1 MTEKKLQ
8 KTIPFTLQDAV
19 SWRERFGTPFYV
31 YDEAGI
37 RETVSAVQ
45 NAFSWNKGF
54 TECFA
59 VKATPTP
66 AILRLL
72 ASMGCGTDCAS
83 VSELVL
89 SASCGLR
96 GRKVMFTSNETSD
109 EAYRKAV
116 AIGAIVNLDDI
127 TQIDNLERA
136 AGIPDTVC
144 LRYNPGKFEIRGQNA
159 TSAIMGSQ
167 ADSKYGMTKEQL
179 FEAYRILKEKG
190 VKHFG
195 LHCMAAS
202 CSLEEAYYPTL
213 AEMMFRIVAELHNKL
228 CIDIEIADFG
238 GGIGIP
244 YRPEQEPLDIQ
255 AIGEAVHKVYD
266 DIILANGLE
275 VSIYTELGRF
285 ITGPHGY
292 LVTSVRGFK
301 HIYKEYIGVDA
312 TACDLMRPA
321 MYGAYHHITILG
333 KEGNELKV
341 DVCGS
346 LCENNDKFAVDRTL
360 PKAELGDI
368 LVIHDAGA
376 HGRSMGYNYN
386 GFLRCGELLL
396 SPEENVKLIRRSES
410 LDDLFSTFDVDEEFS
425 YDA

>member
-1 MTEKKLQ
+1 MQ
-8 KTIPFTLQDAV
+8 KSIPFTLEQAQ
-19 SWRERFGTPFYV
+19 SWRSRFGTPFYV

-37 RETVSAVQ
+37 RKTVDSVRK
-45 NAFSWNKGF
+45 AFSWNKGF

-66 AILRLL
+66 AIIRLL
-72 ASMGCGTDCAS
+72 ASLGCGTDCAS
-83 VSELVL
+83 FSELIL
-89 SASCGLR
+89 SASSSLT
-96 GRKVMFTSNETSD
+96 GRNVMFTSNETSD

-127 TQIDNLERA
+127 TQIEILERA

-144 LRYNPGKFEIRGQNA
+144 LRYNPGSFVVNGKDA

-190 VKHFG
+190 VRHFG

-202 CSLEEAYYPTL
+202 CSLDASYYPTL
-213 AEMMFRIVAELHNKL
+213 AEMMFNIVVEIHEKL
-228 CIDIEIADFG
+228 GIDIEITDFG

-244 YRPEQEPLDIQ
+244 YRPEQEPVDILS
-255 AIGEAVHKVYD
+255 IGEAVRKVYER
-266 DIILANGLE
+266 IIAPTGLE
-275 VSIYTELGRF
+275 IAIYTELGRF

-321 MYGAYHHITILG
+321 MYGAYHHITVLG
-333 KEGNELKV
+333 KEGSELKV
-341 DVCGS
+341 DICGG
-346 LCENNDKFAVDRTL
+346 LCENNDKFAIDRLL
-360 PKAELGDI
+360 PKAEMGDI

-396 SPEENVKLIRRSES
+396 SSEGDVKLIRRSES
-410 LDDLFSTFDVDEEFS
+410 LDDLFATFDVDGDFS

>member
-1 MTEKKLQ
+1 MQ
-8 KTIPFTLQDAV
+8 KNVPFSLQDALV
-19 SWRERFGTPFYV
+19 WRSRFGTPFYV

-37 RETVSAVQ
+37 RKTVSEVQ
-45 NAFSWNKGF
+45 KAFSWNKGF

-72 ASMGCGTDCAS
+72 ASLGCGTDCAS

-89 SASCGLR
+89 SSSCGLG

-109 EAYRKAV
+109 EAYRVAV
-116 AIGAIVNLDDI
+116 RIGAIVNLDDI

-144 LRYNPGKFEIRGQNA
+144 LRYNPGSFTVNGKDA
-159 TSAIMGSQ
+159 TSSIMGSQ

-202 CSLEEAYYPTL
+202 CSLDASYYPTL
-213 AEMMFRIVAELHNKL
+213 AEMMFNIVVELHKTL
-228 CIDIEIADFG
+228 CIDIEITDFG

-244 YRPEQEPLDIQ
+244 YRPEQEPVDIL
-255 AIGEAVHKVYD
+255 AIGMAVHEVYD
-266 DIILANGLE
+266 RIIAYSGLQ
-275 VSIYTELGRF
+275 VAIYTELGRF

-321 MYGAYHHITILG
+321 MYGAYHHITVLG
-333 KEGNELKV
+333 KEGTEIKV

-346 LCENNDKFAVDRTL
+346 LCENNDKFAIDRLL
-360 PKAELGDI
+360 PKAEMGDI

-396 SPEENVKLIRRSES
+396 TPQGDVRLIRRSES
-410 LDDLFSTFDVDEEFS
+410 LDDLFATFDVDEDFS

>member
-1 MTEKKLQ
+1 MQ
-8 KTIPFTLQDAV
+8 KSIPFTLQDAI
-19 SWRERFGTPFYV
+19 SWRQRFGTPFYV

-37 RETVSAVQ
+37 RKTVESVQ
-45 NAFSWNKGF
+45 KAFSWNKGF

-66 AILRLL
+66 AIIRLL

-89 SASCGLR
+89 SASSGLS

-127 TQIDNLERA
+127 TQIENLERA

-144 LRYNPGKFEIRGQNA
+144 LRYNPGSFEVNGKDA

-167 ADSKYGMTKEQL
+167 ADSKYGMTKNQL

-202 CSLEEAYYPTL
+202 CSLDASYYPTL
-213 AEMMFRIVAELHNKL
+213 AEMMFNIVVEIHESLG
-228 CIDIEIADFG
+228 IDIEITDFG

-244 YRPEQEPLDIQ
+244 YRPEQEPLDILS
-255 AIGEAVHKVYD
+255 IGNEVRKVYER
-266 DIILANGLE
+266 IISPTGLE
-275 VSIYTELGRF
+275 VAIYTELGRF

-321 MYGAYHHITILG
+321 MYGAYHHITVLG
-333 KEGNELKV
+333 KEGSELKV
-341 DVCGS
+341 DVCGG
-346 LCENNDKFAVDRTL
+346 LCENNDKFAIDRLL
-360 PKAELGDI
+360 PKAEMGDI
-368 LVIHDAGA
+368 LVIHDVGA

-396 SPEENVKLIRRSES
+396 SPQGDVRLIRRSES
-410 LDDLFSTFDVDEEFS
+410 LDDLFATFDVDGDFS

>member
-1 MTEKKLQ
+1 MQ
-8 KTIPFTLQDAV
+8 KSIPFTLEQAQ
-19 SWRERFGTPFYV
+19 SWRSRFGTPFYV

-37 RETVSAVQ
+37 RKTVDSVRK
-45 NAFSWNKGF
+45 AFSWNKGF

-66 AILRLL
+66 AIIRLL
-72 ASMGCGTDCAS
+72 ASLGCGTDCAS
-83 VSELVL
+83 LSELIL
-89 SASCGLR
+89 SASSGLT

-127 TQIDNLERA
+127 TQIENLERA

-144 LRYNPGKFEIRGQNA
+144 LRYNPGSFVVNGKDA

-190 VKHFG
+190 VRHFG

-202 CSLEEAYYPTL
+202 CSLDASYYPTL
-213 AEMMFRIVAELHNKL
+213 AEMMFNIVVEIHDSLG
-228 CIDIEIADFG
+228 IDIEITDFG

-244 YRPEQEPLDIQ
+244 YRPEQEPVDIIS
-255 AIGEAVHKVYD
+255 IGEAVHKVYER
-266 DIILANGLE
+266 IISPTGLE
-275 VSIYTELGRF
+275 VAIYTELGRF

-321 MYGAYHHITILG
+321 MYGAYHHITVLG
-333 KEGNELKV
+333 KEGSNLKV
-341 DVCGS
+341 DVCGG
-346 LCENNDKFAVDRTL
+346 LCENNDKFAIDRLL
-360 PKAELGDI
+360 PKAEMGEI

-396 SPEENVKLIRRSES
+396 SPKGDVRLIRRSES
-410 LDDLFSTFDVDEEFS
+410 LDDLFATFDVDGDFS

>member
-1 MTEKKLQ
+1 MQ
-8 KTIPFTLQDAV
+8 KSIPFTLEQAL
-19 SWRERFGTPFYV
+19 SWRSRFGTPFYV

-37 RETVSAVQ
+37 KKTVDSVRK
-45 NAFSWNKGF
+45 AFSWNKGF

-66 AILRLL
+66 AIIRLL
-72 ASMGCGTDCAS
+72 ASLGCGTDCAS
-83 VSELVL
+83 LSELIL
-89 SASCGLR
+89 SASSGVI

-127 TQIDNLERA
+127 TQIEILERA

-144 LRYNPGKFEIRGQNA
+144 LRYNPGSFVVNGKDA

-190 VKHFG
+190 VRHFG

-202 CSLEEAYYPTL
+202 CSLDASYYPTL
-213 AEMMFRIVAELHNKL
+213 AEMMFNILVEIHDSLG
-228 CIDIEIADFG
+228 IDIEITDFG

-244 YRPEQEPLDIQ
+244 YRPEQEPLDILS
-255 AIGEAVHKVYD
+255 IGEAVRKVYER
-266 DIILANGLE
+266 IIAPTGLE
-275 VSIYTELGRF
+275 VAIYTELGRF

-321 MYGAYHHITILG
+321 MYGAYHHITVLG
-333 KEGNELKV
+333 KEGSELKV
-341 DVCGS
+341 DVCGG
-346 LCENNDKFAVDRTL
+346 LCENNDKFAIDRLL
-360 PKAELGDI
+360 PKAEMGDI

-396 SPEENVKLIRRSES
+396 SPEGDVKLIRRSES
-410 LDDLFSTFDVDEEFS
+410 FDDLFATFDVDEDFS

>member
-1 MTEKKLQ
+1 MQ
-8 KTIPFTLQDAV
+8 KSIPFTLERAQ
-19 SWRERFGTPFYV
+19 SWRSRFGTPFYV

-37 RETVSAVQ
+37 RNTVDSVQ
-45 NAFSWNKGF
+45 KAFSWNKGF

-66 AILRLL
+66 AIIRLL

-89 SASCGLR
+89 SSSSGLS

-116 AIGAIVNLDDI
+116 TLGAIVNLDDI
-127 TQIDNLERA
+127 TQIDNLESA

-144 LRYNPGKFEIRGQNA
+144 LRYNPGSFVVNGKDA

-179 FEAYRILKEKG
+179 FDAYRILKGKG
-190 VKHFG
+190 VTHFG

-202 CSLEEAYYPTL
+202 CSLDASYYPTL
-213 AEMMFRIVAELHNKL
+213 AEMMFNLVVEIHEKL
-228 CIDIEIADFG
+228 GIDIEITDFG

-244 YRPEQEPLDIQ
+244 YRPEQEPVDILSV
-255 AIGEAVHKVYD
+255 GEAVRKVYER
-266 DIILANGLE
+266 IISPTGLE
-275 VSIYTELGRF
+275 VAIYTELGRF

-312 TACDLMRPA
+312 TACDLIRPA
-321 MYGAYHHITILG
+321 MYGAYHHITVLG
-333 KEGNELKV
+333 KEGSELKV
-341 DVCGS
+341 DVCGG
-346 LCENNDKFAVDRTL
+346 LCENNDKFAIDRLL
-360 PKAELGDI
+360 PKAEMGDI

-396 SPEENVKLIRRSES
+396 SPKGDVRLIRRSES
-410 LDDLFSTFDVDEEFS
+410 LDDLFATFDVDGDFS

>member
-1 MTEKKLQ
+1 MQ
-8 KTIPFTLQDAV
+8 KSIPFTLEQAL
-19 SWRERFGTPFYV
+19 SWRSRFGTPFYV

-37 RETVSAVQ
+37 RKTVDSVRK
-45 NAFSWNKGF
+45 AFSWNKGF

-66 AILRLL
+66 AIIRLL
-72 ASMGCGTDCAS
+72 ASLGCGTDCAS
-83 VSELVL
+83 LSELIL
-89 SASCGLR
+89 SASSGVI

-127 TQIDNLERA
+127 TQIEILERA

-144 LRYNPGKFEIRGQNA
+144 LRYNPGSFVVNGKDA

-190 VKHFG
+190 VRHFG

-202 CSLEEAYYPTL
+202 CSLDASYYPTL
-213 AEMMFRIVAELHNKL
+213 AEMMFNILVEIHDSLG
-228 CIDIEIADFG
+228 IDIEITDFG

-244 YRPEQEPLDIQ
+244 YRPEQEPLDILS
-255 AIGEAVHKVYD
+255 IGEAVRKVYER
-266 DIILANGLE
+266 IIAPTGLE
-275 VSIYTELGRF
+275 VAIYTELGRF

-321 MYGAYHHITILG
+321 MYGAYHHITVLG
-333 KEGNELKV
+333 KEGSELKV
-341 DVCGS
+341 DVCGG
-346 LCENNDKFAVDRTL
+346 LCENNDKFAIDRLL
-360 PKAELGDI
+360 PKAEMGDI

-396 SPEENVKLIRRSES
+396 SPEGDVKLIRRSES
-410 LDDLFSTFDVDEEFS
+410 FDDLFATFDVDEDFS

>member
-1 MTEKKLQ
+1 MQ
-8 KTIPFTLQDAV
+8 KSIPFTLERAQ
-19 SWRERFGTPFYV
+19 SWRSRFGTPFYV

-37 RETVSAVQ
+37 RNTVSSVQ
-45 NAFSWNKGF
+45 KAFSWNKGF

-66 AILRLL
+66 AIIRLL

-89 SASCGLR
+89 SSSSGLS
-96 GRKVMFTSNETSD
+96 GRKVMFTSNETSE

-127 TQIDNLERA
+127 TQIEILERA

-144 LRYNPGKFEIRGQNA
+144 LRYNPGSFVVNGRDA

-167 ADSKYGMTKEQL
+167 ADSKYGMTKKQL
-179 FEAYRILKEKG
+179 FEAYRILKGKG
-190 VKHFG
+190 VTHFG

-202 CSLEEAYYPTL
+202 CSLDASYYPTL
-213 AEMMFRIVAELHNKL
+213 AEMMFNLVVEIYEKL
-228 CIDIEIADFG
+228 GINIEITDFG

-244 YRPEQEPLDIQ
+244 YRPEQEPVDILSV
-255 AIGEAVHKVYD
+255 GEAVRKVYER
-266 DIILANGLE
+266 IISPTGLE
-275 VSIYTELGRF
+275 VAIYTELGRF

-312 TACDLMRPA
+312 TACDLIRPA
-321 MYGAYHHITILG
+321 MYGAYHHITVLG
-333 KEGNELKV
+333 KEGSELKV
-341 DVCGS
+341 DVCGG
-346 LCENNDKFAVDRTL
+346 LCENNDKFAIDRLL
-360 PKAELGDI
+360 PKAEMGDI

-396 SPEENVKLIRRSES
+396 SPKGDVRLIRRSES
-410 LDDLFSTFDVDEEFS
+410 LDDLFATFDVDGDFS

>member
-1 MTEKKLQ
+1 MQ
-8 KTIPFTLQDAV
+8 KSIPFTLEQAL
-19 SWRERFGTPFYV
+19 SWRSRFGTPFYV

-37 RETVSAVQ
+37 RKTVDSVRK
-45 NAFSWNKGF
+45 AFSWNKGF

-66 AILRLL
+66 AIIRLL
-72 ASMGCGTDCAS
+72 ASLGCGTDCAS
-83 VSELVL
+83 LSELIL
-89 SASCGLR
+89 SASSGVL

-127 TQIDNLERA
+127 TQIEILERA

-144 LRYNPGKFEIRGQNA
+144 LRYNPGSFVVNGKDA

-190 VKHFG
+190 VRHFG

-202 CSLEEAYYPTL
+202 CSLDASYYPTL
-213 AEMMFRIVAELHNKL
+213 AEMMFNIVVEIHDSLG
-228 CIDIEIADFG
+228 IDIEITDFG

-244 YRPEQEPLDIQ
+244 YRPEQEPVDILS
-255 AIGEAVHKVYD
+255 IGEAVRKVYER
-266 DIILANGLE
+266 IIVPTGLE
-275 VSIYTELGRF
+275 IAIYTELGRF

-321 MYGAYHHITILG
+321 MYGAYHHITVLG
-333 KEGNELKV
+333 KEGSELKV
-341 DVCGS
+341 DVCGG
-346 LCENNDKFAVDRTL
+346 LCENNDKFAIDRLL
-360 PKAELGDI
+360 PKAEMGDI

-396 SPEENVKLIRRSES
+396 SPEGDVKLIRRSES
-410 LDDLFSTFDVDEEFS
+410 FDDLFATFDVDEDFS

>member
-1 MTEKKLQ
+1 MQ
-8 KTIPFTLQDAV
+8 KSIPFTLERAQ
-19 SWRERFGTPFYV
+19 SWRSRFGTPFYV

-37 RETVSAVQ
+37 RNTVDSVQ
-45 NAFSWNKGF
+45 KAFSWNKGF

-66 AILRLL
+66 AIIRLL

-89 SASCGLR
+89 SSSSGLS
-96 GRKVMFTSNETSD
+96 GRKVMFTSNETSE

-127 TQIDNLERA
+127 TQIEILERA

-144 LRYNPGKFEIRGQNA
+144 LRYNPGSFVVNGRDA

-167 ADSKYGMTKEQL
+167 ADSKYGMTKKQL
-179 FEAYRILKEKG
+179 FEAYRILKGKG
-190 VKHFG
+190 VTHFG

-202 CSLEEAYYPTL
+202 CSLDASYYPTL
-213 AEMMFRIVAELHNKL
+213 AEMMFNLVVEIHEKL
-228 CIDIEIADFG
+228 GIDIEITDFG

-244 YRPEQEPLDIQ
+244 YRPEQEPVDILSV
-255 AIGEAVHKVYD
+255 GEAVRKVYER
-266 DIILANGLE
+266 IISPTGLE
-275 VSIYTELGRF
+275 VAIYTELGRF

-312 TACDLMRPA
+312 TACDLIRPA
-321 MYGAYHHITILG
+321 MYGAYHHITVLG
-333 KEGNELKV
+333 KEGSELKV
-341 DVCGS
+341 DVCGG
-346 LCENNDKFAVDRTL
+346 LCENNDKFAIDRLL
-360 PKAELGDI
+360 PKAEMGDI

-396 SPEENVKLIRRSES
+396 SPKGDVSLIRRSES
-410 LDDLFSTFDVDEEFS
+410 LDDLFATFDVDGDFS

>member
-1 MTEKKLQ
+1 MQ
-8 KTIPFTLQDAV
+8 QAQ
-19 SWRERFGTPFYV
+19 SWRDRFGTPFYV
-31 YDEAGI
+31 YDREGI
-37 RETVSAVQ
+37 EHSVRQ
-45 NAFSWNKGF
+45 LQQAFSWNEGF

-72 ASMGCGTDCAS
+72 KDLGCGTDCAS
-83 VSELVL
+83 LSELVMS
-89 SASCGLR
+89 SACGIR
-96 GRKVMFTSNETSD
+96 GHRIMFTSNETSD

-116 AIGAIVNLDDI
+116 ELGAIVNLDDI
-127 TQIDNLERA
+127 TQIDVLEKA

-144 LRYNPGKFEIRGQNA
+144 LRYNPGRFEIGGKSA
-159 TSAIMGSQ
+159 TSAIMGNQS
-167 ADSKYGMTKEQL
+167 DSKYGMTREQL
-179 FEAYRILKEKG
+179 FSAYALLKEKG
-190 VKHFG
+190 VRHFG

-202 CSLEEAYYPTL
+202 CSLDDAYYPTL
-213 AEMMFRIVAELHNKL
+213 AEMMFTLVLEIRQKL
-228 CIDIEIADFG
+228 GISIEITDFG

-244 YRPEQEPLDIQ
+244 YRPEQKALDIV
-255 AIGEAVHKVYD
+255 AIGNAVHDVYD
-266 DIILANGLE
+266 RLIAANGMQ
-275 VSIYTELGRF
+275 VAIYTELGRY

-301 HIYKEYIGVDA
+301 HIYKEYVGVDA

-321 MYGAYHHITILG
+321 MYGAYHHITVLG
-333 KEGNELKV
+333 KDGPCTKV

-346 LCENNDKFAVDRTL
+346 LCENNDKFAVDRML
-360 PKAELGDI
+360 PQCDMGDI

-396 SPEENVKLIRRSES
+396 SDGDVRLIRRSES
-410 LDDLFSTFDVDEEFS
+410 LDDLFATFDVDGEFS

>member
-1 MTEKKLQ
+1 MQ
-8 KTIPFTLQDAV
+8 KNIPFTLQNAI
-19 SWRERFGTPFYV
+19 SWRQRFGTPFYV

-37 RETVSAVQ
+37 RNTVSDVQ
-45 NAFSWNKGF
+45 KAFSWNKGF

-72 ASMGCGTDCAS
+72 TSLGCGTDCAS
-83 VSELVL
+83 ISELVL
-89 SASCGLR
+89 SASSGLS

-109 EAYRKAV
+109 EAYRAAV
-116 AIGAIVNLDDI
+116 RLGAIVNLDDI

-136 AGIPDTVC
+136 AEIPDTVC
-144 LRYNPGKFEIRGQNA
+144 LRYNPGSFSVNGRDA
-159 TSAIMGSQ
+159 TSSIMGNQ

-179 FEAYRILKEKG
+179 FEAYKILKEKG

-202 CSLEEAYYPTL
+202 CSLDASYYPTL
-213 AEMMFRIVAELHNKL
+213 AEMMFNIVAELHNNL
-228 CIDIEIADFG
+228 CIDIEITDFG

-244 YRPEQEPLDIQ
+244 YRPQEEPLDII
-255 AIGEAVHKVYD
+255 AIGEAVHAVYD
-266 DIILANGLE
+266 RIIAANGLH
-275 VSIYTELGRF
+275 VAIYTELGRF

-321 MYGAYHHITILG
+321 MYGAYHHITLLG
-333 KEGNELKV
+333 RDGNEMKV

-346 LCENNDKFAVDRTL
+346 LCENNDKFAIDRLL

-396 SPEENVKLIRRSES
+396 SPDGEVNLIRRSES
-410 LDDLFSTFDVDEEFS
+410 LDDLFATFDVDEDFS

>member
-1 MTEKKLQ
+1 MQ
-8 KTIPFTLQDAV
+8 KTIPFTLQDAI
-19 SWRERFGTPFYV
+19 SWRKRFGTPFYV

-37 RETVSAVQ
+37 RKTVESVQ
-45 NAFSWNKGF
+45 KAFSWNKGF

-66 AILRLL
+66 AIIRLL

-89 SASCGLR
+89 SASSGLS
-96 GRKVMFTSNETSD
+96 GRKVVLTSNETSD

-116 AIGAIVNLDDI
+116 AMGAIVNLDDI
-127 TQIDNLERA
+127 TQIENLERA

-144 LRYNPGKFEIRGQNA
+144 LRYNPGSFVVNGKDA

-202 CSLEEAYYPTL
+202 CSLEASYYPTL
-213 AEMMFRIVAELHNKL
+213 AEMMFNIVVEIHDALG
-228 CIDIEIADFG
+228 IDIEITDFG

-244 YRPEQEPLDIQ
+244 YRPEQEPLDILS
-255 AIGEAVHKVYD
+255 IGNDVYKVYER
-266 DIILANGLE
+266 IIGPTGLE
-275 VSIYTELGRF
+275 VAIYTELGRF

-321 MYGAYHHITILG
+321 MYGAYHHITVLG
-333 KEGNELKV
+333 KKGSELKV
-341 DVCGS
+341 DVCGG
-346 LCENNDKFAVDRTL
+346 LCENNDKFAIDRIL
-360 PKAELGDI
+360 PKTEMGDI
-368 LVIHDAGA
+368 LVIHDVGA

-396 SPEENVKLIRRSES
+396 SPQGDVRLIRRSES
-410 LDDLFSTFDVDEEFS
+410 LDDLFATFDVDGDFS

>member
-1 MTEKKLQ
+1 MQ
-8 KTIPFTLQDAV
+8 KSIPFTLEQAQ
-19 SWRERFGTPFYV
+19 SWRNRFGTPFYV

-37 RETVSAVQ
+37 RKTVDSVRK
-45 NAFSWNKGF
+45 AFSWNKGF

-66 AILRLL
+66 AIIRLL
-72 ASMGCGTDCAS
+72 ASLGCGTDCAS
-83 VSELVL
+83 LSELIL
-89 SASCGLR
+89 SASSGVI

-127 TQIDNLERA
+127 TQIEILERA

-144 LRYNPGKFEIRGQNA
+144 LRYNPGSFVVNGKDA

-190 VKHFG
+190 VRHFG

-202 CSLEEAYYPTL
+202 CSLDASYYPTL
-213 AEMMFRIVAELHNKL
+213 AEMMFNIVVEIHEKL
-228 CIDIEIADFG
+228 GIDIEITDFG

-244 YRPEQEPLDIQ
+244 YRPEQEPVDILS
-255 AIGEAVHKVYD
+255 IGEAVRKVYER
-266 DIILANGLE
+266 IIAPTGLE
-275 VSIYTELGRF
+275 IAIYTELGRF

-321 MYGAYHHITILG
+321 MYGAYHHITVLG
-333 KEGNELKV
+333 KEGRELKV
-341 DVCGS
+341 DVCGG
-346 LCENNDKFAVDRTL
+346 LCENNDKFAIDRLL
-360 PKAELGDI
+360 PKAEMGDI

-396 SPEENVKLIRRSES
+396 SSEGDVKLIRRSES
-410 LDDLFSTFDVDEEFS
+410 LDDLFATFDVDGDFS

>member
-1 MTEKKLQ
+1 MQ
-8 KTIPFTLQDAV
+8 KTVPFSLKQAQT
-19 SWRERFGTPFYV
+19 WRDRFGTPIYV

-37 RETVSAVQ
+37 RKTVSDVLK
-45 NAFSWNKGF
+45 AFSWNKGF

-72 ASMGCGTDCAS
+72 ASEGCGTDCAS
-83 VSELVL
+83 LSELVL
-89 SASCGLR
+89 SYACGLK
-96 GRKVMFTSNETSD
+96 GRRIVFTSNETSD

-116 AIGAIVNLDDI
+116 ELGAVVNLDDI
-127 TQIDNLERA
+127 TQIDNLEKA
-136 AGIPDTVC
+136 AGIPDTIC
-144 LRYNPGKFEIRGQNA
+144 LRYNPGRFEIDGNNA
-159 TSAIMGSQ
+159 TNSIMGSQ
-167 ADSKYGMTKEQL
+167 ADSKYGMTKDQL

-202 CSLEEAYYPTL
+202 CSLDGSYYPAL
-213 AEMMFRIVAELHNKL
+213 AEMLFNIVLEVRNRLG
-228 CIDIEIADFG
+228 IEIEIADFG
-238 GGIGIP
+238 GGVGIP
-244 YRPEQEPLDIQ
+244 YRPEQEPVDII
-255 AIGEAVHKVYD
+255 AVGKAVHEVYD
-266 DIILANGLE
+266 RIIAANGME
-275 VSIYTELGRF
+275 VAIYTELGRF

-301 HIYKEYIGVDA
+301 HIYKEYVGVDA
-312 TACDLMRPA
+312 TACDLIRPA
-321 MYGAYHHITILG
+321 MYGAYHHITVLEKDG
-333 KEGNELKV
+333 PAVKV

-346 LCENNDKFAVDRTL
+346 LCENNDKFAVDRML
-360 PKAELGDI
+360 PKTDSGDI

-386 GFLRCGELLL
+386 GFFRCGELLL
-396 SPEENVKLIRRSES
+396 SGGDVKLIRRSEC
-410 LDDLFSTFDVDEEFS
+410 LDDLFATFDVDEEFS